1 MQEYIEKY
9 GAELVTKQL
18 EIEAKYK
25 FLGQEAVRT
34 SYEKA
39 KAEPD
44 GVMRT
49 SLGQKVLGNQF
60 EQIKQGMGVFVE
72 NCLNPHCGTKPAY
85 TEIVARIDKLY
96 GEAGRSE
103 LLDTLTLI
111 TFSACLNA
119 ALLRQ
124 SPISNICQTINGEL
138 LDEVQLQAYINM
150 LPDKKDSIYRGIDK
164 RVQALYRR
172 AYASARMEHDGFVFR
187 VWNKEQ
193 GMQLAASLIEV
204 VLKVS
209 NYFEKQTVD
218 SILCVIPTQAL
229 LAGW

>member
-60 EQIKQGMGVFVE
+60 EQIKQGMGLFVDT
-72 NCLNPHCGTKPAY
+72 CLNPHCGTKPAY

-119 ALLRQ
+119 SLLRQ
-124 SPISNICQTINGEL
+124 SPISNICQTIASCWMRCSFRHTSTCCLIKKTAFIVALTSVYSHFTAGRMQVHAWSMTVLFSVCGIKSRACN
-138 LDEVQLQAYINM
+138 
-150 LPDKKDSIYRGIDK
+150 LPLR
-164 RVQALYRR
+164 
-172 AYASARMEHDGFVFR
+172 
-187 VWNKEQ
+187 
-193 GMQLAASLIEV
+193 
-204 VLKVS
+204 
-209 NYFEKQTVD
+209 
-218 SILCVIPTQAL
+218 
-229 LAGW
+229 